1 MKTEFGPLRDLE
13 KPIKILQNLEN
24 MLKTISTKFQV
35 NRGSIEE
42 IINKR
47 MLQLLIAANS
57 QRSLAELASGKVP
70 LAVGFYSPFWTD
82 IKSQIRVKL
91 ILHVFHYGLLHCI
104 QIGSHLSNENPSNQV
119 LSPIISPLASNNR
132 STVEK
137 GL

>member
-1 MKTEFGPLRDLE
+1 MKTEFGPLRDLQQ
-13 KPIKILQNLEN
+13 PIKILQNLEN

-42 IINKR
+42 IMDKR

-104 QIGSHLSNENPSNQV
+104 QIGSHLSNEKPSNQV